1 MGLRDQARRA
11 TAWLASEGRWAPG
24 RQQEA
29 DSGSQPQGDAGMADS
44 RLREQVNLTAYS
56 ANPTQ
61 EDYYWGRIA
70 AGAEEDYYWRRL
82 SDNWYQKDVIPS
94 TYLEIHNQCYEAY
107 NSNPLANYIVEITTN
122 FVLGNGLT
130 ITAASRRAQKI
141 IDHFWADPDNHMATR
156 VYSLC
161 TELSLYGE
169 QFIRFFVNPY
179 DGHVKMAQ
187 IDPSMIDQIETDPE
201 NIEKVVRVHRRPQ
214 GPGQNVWSSNFGS
227 DSATGLSTTGSP
239 GARRQAAGD
248 RDAGTPAASS
258 YDASTPPSSGS
269 GGFKADTTSGEWL
282 ECPSACMQ
290 FAINKV
296 SNAKRGKSDLA
307 TLLPW
312 LRRYKDWL
320 TDRVRI
326 NKYKGAFLWTI
337 KLTGADR
344 KTIDR
349 KRMEY
354 SYPPDP
360 GSIVVHN
367 ESEEWSAVQPNIS
380 ADDVEADGRA
390 IKMMIAM
397 GAGLPEHYLSEGGNV
412 NYATAAEMG
421 LPTFR
426 KFQRRQD
433 EVVLMIRA
441 IVDRVLD
448 EAVKAGTL
456 PAGADRSYDVNV
468 PELVPDDNTTL
479 ATAAATMAN
488 ALALARDRGWISDE
502 TAMKLLFGCANVP
515 VDMEEERAR
524 IADESR
530 REVEDGRRKAGGRRQ
545 KGRDQGED
553 RSKAGTH
560 VDAV

>member
-1 MGLRDQARRA
+1 MGLRDQARVA
-11 TAWLASEGRWAPG
+11 AAWLAREGAWRPG
-24 RQQEA
+24 RQEEESRSELEQ
-29 DSGSQPQGDAGMADS
+29 DAGMAA
-44 RLREQVNLTAYS
+44 RVREQVNLTAYS

-70 AGAEEDYYWRRL
+70 MGAEEDYYWRRL

-141 IDHFWADPDNHMATR
+141 IDRFWADPDNHMATR

-179 DGHVKMAQ
+179 DGHVKIAQ

-214 GPGQNVWSSNFGS
+214 GPGQNVWRSNVGGV
-227 DSATGLSTTGSP
+227 SATGLSTTGSP
-239 GARRQAAGD
+239 TAGASNA
-248 RDAGTPAASS
+248 DARSRTPAARS
-258 YDASTPPSSGS
+258 YNASTPPSSGS
-269 GGFKADTTSGEWL
+269 GGFNVDTTAGEWL
-282 ECPSACMQ
+282 ECPSQCMQ

-397 GAGLPEHYLSEGGNV
+397 GAGLPEHYLAEGGHV

-456 PAGADRSYDVNV
+456 PAGADRRYDVNV
-468 PELVPDDNTTL
+468 PALVPDDNTTL
-479 ATAAATMAN
+479 ATAASTMAN
-488 ALALARDRGWISDE
+488 TLALARDRGWISDG
-502 TAMKLLFGCANVP
+502 TAMKLLFGFANVP
-515 VDMEEERAR
+515 VDVEEERAR
-524 IADESR
+524 IAHESR
-530 REVEDGRRKAGGRRQ
+530 HKAGGSRQ
-545 KGRDQGED
+545 NEGSWSTETESSRQAKGD
-553 RSKAGTH
+553 RQQ
-560 VDAV
+560 

>member
-1 MGLRDQARRA
+1 MGLRDRARTA
-11 TAWLASEGRWAPG
+11 AAWLAATGAWATPSRQPSVVS

-29 DSGSQPQGDAGMADS
+29 DGRPPTADGL
-44 RLREQVNLTAYS
+44 LREQVNLTAYS

-141 IDHFWADPDNHMATR
+141 IDRFWADPDNHMATR

-169 QFIRFFVNPY
+169 LFIRFFVNPY

-201 NIEKVVRVHRRPQ
+201 NIERVVRVHRRPQ
-214 GPGQNVWSSNFGS
+214 GPGQNVWSANFGS
-227 DSATGLSTTGSP
+227 VSATGLSTTGSP
-239 GARRQAAGD
+239 T
-248 RDAGTPAASS
+248 AGTSDRADARLRAPAASS

-269 GGFKADTTSGEWL
+269 GGFKADTTAGEWL
-282 ECPSACMQ
+282 ECMQ

-397 GAGLPEHYLSEGGNV
+397 GAGLPEHYLSEGGHV

-456 PAGADRSYDVNV
+456 PAGADRRYDVNV

-479 ATAAATMAN
+479 ATAASTMAN

-502 TAMKLLFGCANVP
+502 TAMKLLFGFANVP
-515 VDMEEERAR
+515 VDVEEERAR
-524 IADESR
+524 IAHESSQKS
-530 REVEDGRRKAGGRRQ
+530 VAGSQ
-545 KGRDQGED
+545 FAQPAVTPSAHTATKGD
-553 RSKAGTH
+553 R
-560 VDAV
+560 